1 MGGEASPAATVRV
14 NPSASRSAASKA
26 GEHGGSAAPVDN
38 GRAVASS
45 HRSGG
50 PKVPFLPPPPSSS
63 IRCGRPGYLGVMNR
77 RFPWGLLLIA
87 FIAIPILEIYV
98 IIQVGQVIGAW
109 WTIAILIADS
119 IFGSWLLRREGRRS
133 WHALQVALAEGR
145 MPTKELADG
154 ILIVVG
160 GTLMISPG
168 FVTDAF
174 GMLAILPFTR
184 PVARGLLTGFLS
196 RRLFVTALRR
206 PGNAQRPGPAGDV
219 VQGEVIDPQ

>member
-1 MGGEASPAATVRV
+1 M
-14 NPSASRSAASKA
+14 K
-26 GEHGGSAAPVDN
+26 
-38 GRAVASS
+38 
-45 HRSGG
+45 
-50 PKVPFLPPPPSSS
+50 
-63 IRCGRPGYLGVMNR
+63 R
-77 RFPWGLLLIA
+77 RFPWGLLVIA

-133 WHALQVALAEGR
+133 WHALQVALTEGR

-196 RRLFVTALRR
+196 RRLFVTTLRR
-206 PGNAQRPGPAGDV
+206 PGDAQRPGPAGDV